1 MALQLCVFAEYDIFS
16 EHAGTMKFA
25 IREVVLTKQQPLLS
39 GHFSL
44 KSFPECFC
52 KLLKGHLTL
61 PVYRYKHLS
70 FTLAAEAGSPCSVP
84 ASRGFGCRSFAGND
98 YLPGRLLATPV
109 FIASE

>member
-84 ASRGFGCRSFAGND
+84 ASRGSDAV
-98 YLPGRLLATPV
+98 PLLGTIIFLGGFSPHL
-109 FIASE
+109 SS